1 MPPGSAAGS
10 RPTLPWYDFP
20 PGQEAANARGRI
32 TQTNMG
38 CFALNSILRL
48 EAGTRFLASCR
59 GWGGARVGRAFY
71 PTNFDDVA
79 EKLWLNLKN
88 LTLQSQ
94 DVCLTRRFI

>member
-1 MPPGSAAGS
+1 MSIAWLSAGSAI
-10 RPTLPWYDFP
+10 YDLEIVSFALQ
-20 PGQEAANARGRI
+20 GRGR
-32 TQTNMG
+32 
-38 CFALNSILRL
+38 
-48 EAGTRFLASCR
+48 
-59 GWGGARVGRAFY
+59 ARVGRAFY